1 MLLRTLL
8 TVAVAAGYGAIPAWA
23 AEEDRRPETLAW
35 HEVFRKAET
44 WPETML
50 LCRARFRQWHEV
62 GPADIAFA
70 AVDLAMRR
78 IRLAESEFALYEHRV
93 TRDWAELPATAA
105 LDWFNG
111 TDAQIERSLIRL
123 VLTRIEDDCRIAG
136 LATAPLRDR
145 LAALERKNVDADD
158 PRWLALYCD
167 VTDEEERLGPLGGLD
182 TFQRSAD
189 VIRETFG
196 DEWTCSL
203 DVLQEKRA
211 QLDGRW
217 KSLFTGSQASPSETA
232 ALVEQYAALRDR
244 VRFGLRPVE
253 EALAEFA
260 PVDMRTEWE
269 EQFANLEA
277 ELRRR
282 DWYRTP
288 AVARQALSRAA
299 LILDSDRDPT
309 DVVLR
314 RTRALLDELR
324 LTFGAQLGSLASHDA
339 RLRRLEQAAGTIPP
353 RLGDARH
360 TLFFET
366 CRLRRLIAFE
376 NPLLDFDRVL
386 FVKRH
391 FLRWGGGPA
400 QKQYFGH
407 RAHGGGS
414 LCVLERPFGTSPE
427 VIDLLAQSACQG
439 GRMKGRRLEGGDFV
453 SPELSFDAGTIFFA
467 YTENST
473 AGGPAQF
480 IDPARTLEN
489 TYHLFRVQADGSGL
503 EQLTDGPMNDVDP
516 TVLPNGRLVF
526 VSERRGGCG
535 RSAADRN
542 YTLHGMAA
550 DGGDMVRLSHHETN
564 EWQPSVDR
572 HGRILYTRWDIWDRG
587 YFQAMNVW
595 STYPNGSDGRALLA
609 NYFEGN
615 DPCPNA
621 TMDVRS
627 IPGSGKLMGTAS
639 SYFEQSYGAL
649 IVIDPSIPDD
659 LQMTR
664 LERLT
669 PEQPFAWREM
679 SRYTGPLDYGTPWPL
694 AELFCLAV
702 YDSDSAIRRGP
713 ENNYGI
719 YLVDAFG
726 NKELLYRDPKISCL
740 SPIPMRPRR
749 KPPIVFRGASGV
761 VQAGL
766 ETPTRGPEAVPM
778 ATVGLANVYRSY
790 YPMPEDMRID
800 KLRVVQVA
808 YKSVIGRNIP
818 VTGYGEDTGHDKGG
832 RLVLGTVPVEDDGS
846 AYFRMP
852 AGVPVYFQ
860 AVGDDGLAVQTM
872 RSVTYAQPGERLFCL
887 GCHEPQQAAPAPA
900 GTLPRAFRRE
910 PSDLQPDVD
919 GSRPVTFPRLVQPVL
934 DKHCAECH
942 AEHPDEAPSLARGTK
957 WKAYATKYYDDA
969 PGKVVE
975 SIPSE
980 RWAEEGYKYVWYDS
994 YVNLYP
1000 SVRDACFVR
1009 HGPEEGARTKPG
1021 TFGARA
1027 SRLVGLINEG
1037 HYEVQL
1043 SDEEL
1048 HRIALWIDTNCRFF
1062 GPTRNLL
1069 RQAMG
1074 EQVMP
1079 EIE

>member
-1 MLLRTLL
+1 MLVRILITIAA
-8 TVAVAAGYGAIPAWA
+8 VAVCGASPTWA
-23 AEEDRRPETLAW
+23 AANPPSPEPLAW

-50 LCRARFRQWHEV
+50 LCRARYRQWQET
-62 GPADIAFA
+62 GPSDKALA
-70 AVDLAMRR
+70 AIDLAMRR
-78 IRLAESEFALYEHRV
+78 IRLAGPEFALYEHRV
-93 TRDWAELPATAA
+93 TRDWAELPAVAP
-105 LDWFNG
+105 LDWFG
-111 TDAQIERSLIRL
+111 GADAEIERRLIHL
-123 VLTRIEDDCRIAG
+123 VLNRIEADCRIAK

-145 LAALERKNVDADD
+145 LAALAREDVDADD
-158 PRWLALYCD
+158 PRWLVLYCA
-167 VTDEEERLGPLGGLD
+167 VTDEEERLRPLGGVD
-182 TFQRSAD
+182 TFRRSAEL
-189 VIRETFG
+189 IRETFA
-196 DEWTCSL
+196 DERTYSL
-203 DVLQEKRA
+203 DVLEEELVELDRRWTSLLAEARA
-211 QLDGRW
+211 
-217 KSLFTGSQASPSETA
+217 APSDSA
-232 ALVEQYAALRDR
+232 ALVAEYAALRDR

-253 EALAEFA
+253 EALAEFTLL
-260 PVDMRTEWE
+260 DMRTEWE
-269 EQFANLEA
+269 EQLTNLEA

-288 AVARQALSRAA
+288 AVARQALRPAA

-314 RTRALLDELR
+314 RTRALFDELR
-324 LTFGAQLGSLASHDA
+324 LTYGAEIGGMASHEA
-339 RLRRLEQAAGTIPP
+339 RLSRLEQAAGAIPI
-353 RLGDARH
+353 RLRDARH
-360 TLFFET
+360 ALLFEV
-366 CRLRRLIAFE
+366 CRLRRCIAFQ
-376 NPLLDFDRVL
+376 NPLLNFDQVL

-391 FLRWGGGPA
+391 FLRWGSGPA
-400 QKQYFGH
+400 QKQYFGY

-414 LCVLERPFGTSPE
+414 LCELKRPFAPSPE
-427 VIDLLAQSACQG
+427 VIDLLAQSVCRR
-439 GRMKGRRLEGGDFV
+439 GRMEGRRLEGGDFV
-453 SPELSFDAGTIFFA
+453 SPELSFDARTVFFA

-473 AGGPAQF
+473 AGNSAQF
-480 IDPARTLEN
+480 IDQERTLEN
-489 TYHLFRVQADGSGL
+489 TYHVFRVHADGSAL
-503 EQLTDGPMNDVDP
+503 EQLTDGPANDVDP
-516 TVLPNGRLVF
+516 TVLPNGRIAF

-542 YTLHGMAA
+542 YTLHGMTA
-550 DGGDMVRLSHHETN
+550 DGSDMIRLSHHETN

-572 HGRILYTRWDIWDRG
+572 RGMLLYTRWDIWDRG

-595 STYPNGSDGRALLA
+595 STYPNGSDGRALFG
-609 NYFEGN
+609 NYYEGN
-615 DPCPNA
+615 EPCPNA

-627 IPGSGKLMGTAS
+627 IPGSRKLMGTAS

-649 IVIDPSIPDD
+649 IVIDPAIPDD
-659 LQMTR
+659 PQMTR
-664 LERLT
+664 LQRMT

-694 AELFCLAV
+694 SDLFCLAV

-713 ENNYGI
+713 ENNYGL

-726 NKELLYRDPKISCL
+726 NKELLYRDPEISCL
-740 SPIPMRPRR
+740 SPIPMRPRQ
-749 KPPIVFRGASGV
+749 KPPIVSRYATGV
-761 VQAGL
+761 VKAGFQ
-766 ETPTRGPEAVPM
+766 TPTRGPEAVPM

-790 YPMPEDMRID
+790 YPVPDGITID

-832 RLVLGTVPVEDDGS
+832 RIVLGTAPVEDDGS

-860 AVGDDGLAVQTM
+860 AIADDRLAVQTM
-872 RSVTYAQPGERLFCL
+872 RSVTYAQPGERLLCL
-887 GCHEPQQAAPAPA
+887 GCHEPQQAAPAPLA
-900 GTLPRAFRRE
+900 ALPRAFRRE

-934 DKHCAECH
+934 DRHCADCH

-957 WKAYATKYYDDA
+957 WKQYATKYYDDA
-969 PGKVVE
+969 QVKVVD
-975 SIPSE
+975 SIPPE
-980 RWAEEGYKYVWYDS
+980 RWAEEGYKYVWFDS

-1000 SVRDACFVR
+1000 FVRDACFVR
-1009 HGPEEGARTKPG
+1009 HGPQEGARTKPG

-1027 SRLVGLINEG
+1027 SRLLGLLNDG
-1037 HYEVQL
+1037 HYDVRL
-1043 SDEEL
+1043 SDDEM

-1062 GPTRNLL
+1062 GPTRNLM

-1074 EQVMP
+1074 ENVMP